1 MTQMKQ
7 RWACPEALNRLG
19 AAGLLMAAGLAFA
32 QPASDRE
39 KWEPLFNGRNLDGW
53 VAKLAH
59 HDLGDNFGDT
69 FRVENGLLRVSYDKY
84 QAFNRTFGH
93 LFHRRKLSRYR
104 LRIEYRFYGEQPKDG
119 EAWARM
125 NSGVM
130 FHAQAPETM
139 LKEQDFPISLEAQFL
154 AGGKTTMNVCTP
166 GTEIYQRGIIVK
178 PHCSNSTSKPYQG
191 SEWVAAEIEV
201 LGAER
206 IRHFADGQLVLEYER
221 PTVGGGVVNNFD
233 PAVKKDGT
241 LLSEG
246 YIALQSESHPIEFR
260 RVDLLV
266 LK

>member
-1 MTQMKQ
+1 VT
-7 RWACPEALNRLG
+7 CALAG
-19 AAGLLMAAGLAFA
+19 VAVAAGLVLA

-39 KWEPLFNGRNLDGW
+39 KWEPLFNGKNLDGW
-53 VAKLAH
+53 IPKLTH
-59 HDLGDNFGDT
+59 YEVGDNFGDT

-84 QAFNRTFGH
+84 QVFNRTFGH
-93 LFHRRKLSRYR
+93 LFHRRKLSHYR

-154 AGGKTTMNVCTP
+154 GGGKTTMNVCTP
-166 GTEIYQRGIIVK
+166 GTEIFQKAVQVR
-178 PHCSNSTSKPYQG
+178 PHCTNSSSPPSAG
-191 SEWVAAEIEV
+191 DDWVTVELEV
-201 LGAER
+201 LGADR
-206 IRHFADGQLVLEYER
+206 IRHLVDGQVVLEYER
-221 PTVGGGVVNNFD
+221 PTIGGGVVNDFD
-233 PAVKKDGT
+233 PAVKKDGVV
-241 LLSEG
+241 LSEG

-260 RVDLLV
+260 RVDVLV